1 MSIQSIYNWQRKEAS
16 EGLFVEENENL
27 RNLLR
32 MSDGI
37 SSLLGASSNALITP
51 VPQATDPLTYHISV
65 LLKWPSMND

>member
-51 VPQATDPLTYHISV
+51 VPQATDPYKCVVEVAI
-65 LLKWPSMND
+65 NE